1 MKITRSCWPPASSP
15 AWTSGPW
22 SSRGF
27 IPPARCRRRPG
38 WRWCRSRRRPGPN
51 TGWAS
56 TTFTSSPATTRV
68 RSTPWRWCNWRRRSV
83 TFISLRRP
91 PARRGAGCNG
101 AAIMPVAAGVA
112 RAAAAGRMR
121 FQFQALATAG
131 AGGAD
136 PRRRAEGRAAVEVR
150 QSRLLRRRRPAL
162 YVLKNADGFVER
174 GIASWYGPDF
184 HGKRT
189 SSGEIYDMYQMTAAH
204 KTLPIPTYVQVT
216 NLQTGRS
223 TVVKV
228 NDRGPFKDNR
238 IIDLSYVAARKLGIW
253 EQGTGLV
260 EIRALTPGGKPV
272 AAPAVAPPTSTVI
285 AQARA
290 TGAPVP
296 FYIQI
301 GAFIDRGNAERLR
314 ARVLAVASNVQ
325 IAPGESNGQAVYR
338 VQIGPFT
345 DVDASDR
352 IVHALLQ
359 AGVAEYRIVLE

>member
-1 MKITRSCWPPASSP
+1 MAPRSCRWLL
-15 AWTSGPW
+15 
-22 SSRGF
+22 
-27 IPPARCRRRPG
+27 G
-38 WRWCRSRRRPGPN
+38 WLAP
-51 TGWAS
+51 
-56 TTFTSSPATTRV
+56 
-68 RSTPWRWCNWRRRSV
+68 
-83 TFISLRRP
+83 LLL
-91 PARRGAGCNG
+91 AGCG
-101 AAIMPVAAGVA
+101 FSFKPSPPPVPVEQIPDAVPKAEPLSKYGNPDSYVVD
-112 RAAAAGRMR
+112 GRR
-121 FQFQALATAG
+121 Y
-131 AGGAD
+131 
-136 PRRRAEGRAAVEVR
+136 
-150 QSRLLRRRRPAL
+150 